1 MNEIS
6 GSSYNYNFTTRKIKI
21 AYKRWNKKCKIEGIT
36 DIFNTSFMESA
47 LFIIALSQKRQEY
60 PEKTFDEIINEVQ
73 LQHDSMFEKKQ
84 QDMLD
89 YIEKY
94 ADAQH
99 LSEHEKSELLTRKK
113 QELVEEK
120 RKYEEQRKMN
130 LELFDYKYDKGAK
143 PDNSKAKSIIEKLK
157 QKGYKA
163 FLIDE
168 LKIIN
173 ALGKG
178 IKDISSS
185 YFSKGYEIVTSGT
198 FFFNCAPL
206 GTVITNN
213 QKPLETKE
221 PKAIKR
227 GGVAVL
233 KSGVINLK
241 QCNSNSVEKIKE
253 LFCDNPVIGDITF
266 PEISERDEVSEFLGG
281 GGLLVDNGKKISS
294 QELFIVQLFD
304 QIKDPKKKANKD
316 GIEADQFRKTYHIVI
331 AEYDELVYLIFPAY
345 KHYKKGFNLQ
355 EDLCELGFSYVIK
368 FDGGKGLYI
377 SPNPFPPKN
386 NEDEEYKNVE
396 YGKDNPSGFAIKVVK
411 L

>member
-1 MNEIS
+1 MSKIIDN
-6 GSSYNYNFTTRKIKI
+6 SYNYKFTTRKLKI

-36 DIFNTSFMESA
+36 DIFNTTFMESA

-73 LQHDSMFEKKQ
+73 LQYDSMFEKKQ

-94 ADAQH
+94 AVAQH
-99 LSEHEKSELLTRKK
+99 LSEQEKSELLARKK
-113 QELVEEK
+113 QEQEEEK
-120 RKYEEQRKMN
+120 QKYEEQRKMN
-130 LELFDYKYDKGAK
+130 LELFDYRYDKGAK
-143 PDNSKAKSIIEKLK
+143 LDNSKAKNIIEKLT

-163 FLIDE
+163 FLIGE

-173 ALGKG
+173 AQGKG
-178 IKDISSS
+178 IKVVSSD
-185 YFSKGYEIVTSGT
+185 YLGKNYDIVTSGT
-198 FFFNCAPL
+198 FFYNRAPL
-206 GTVITNN
+206 GTVITKEP
-213 QKPLETKE
+213 KPLETKE

-233 KSGVINLK
+233 ESGIINFG
-241 QCNSNSVEKIKE
+241 QCNGNSVEAIKD

-266 PEISERDEVSEFLGG
+266 PEISEKDEVSEFLGG
-281 GGLLVDNGKKISS
+281 GSLLVDNGRKMSF
-294 QELFIVQLFD
+294 QELFTVQGFD

-331 AEYDELVYLIFPAY
+331 AKKDELSYLIYPAY
-345 KHYKKGFNLQ
+345 KLYKKGYQIQ
-355 EDLCELGFSYVIK
+355 EDLCELGFNKVIK

-377 SPNPFPPKN
+377 SPNPFPKN
-386 NEDEEYKNVE
+386 NNDDEEYKNVE
-396 YGKDNPSGFAIKVVK
+396 YGKDNPSGFAFKVVK

>member
-120 RKYEEQRKMN
+120 RKYEEQRKM
-130 LELFDYKYDKGAK
+130 K
-143 PDNSKAKSIIEKLK
+143 
-157 QKGYKA
+157 
-163 FLIDE
+163 
-168 LKIIN
+168 
-173 ALGKG
+173 
-178 IKDISSS
+178 
-185 YFSKGYEIVTSGT
+185 
-198 FFFNCAPL
+198 
-206 GTVITNN
+206 
-213 QKPLETKE
+213 
-221 PKAIKR
+221 
-227 GGVAVL
+227 
-233 KSGVINLK
+233 
-241 QCNSNSVEKIKE
+241 
-253 LFCDNPVIGDITF
+253 
-266 PEISERDEVSEFLGG
+266 
-281 GGLLVDNGKKISS
+281 
-294 QELFIVQLFD
+294 
-304 QIKDPKKKANKD
+304 
-316 GIEADQFRKTYHIVI
+316 
-331 AEYDELVYLIFPAY
+331 
-345 KHYKKGFNLQ
+345 
-355 EDLCELGFSYVIK
+355 
-368 FDGGKGLYI
+368 
-377 SPNPFPPKN
+377 NPFPPQN